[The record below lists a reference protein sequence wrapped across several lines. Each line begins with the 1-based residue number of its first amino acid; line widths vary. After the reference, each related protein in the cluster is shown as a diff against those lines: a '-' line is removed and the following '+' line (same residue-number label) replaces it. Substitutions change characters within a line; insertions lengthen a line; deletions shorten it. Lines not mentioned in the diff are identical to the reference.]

1 MKTQASLVALAA
13 TGAVIGGLLGW
24 SATPEREMSPSAPA
38 TSDNVLVAVH
48 VAGAVA
54 HPGVVWIIDGSLT
67 AQAID
72 LAGGALPSADLDQI
86 NLAAP
91 LFAGDQI
98 EVPDRSA
105 DSGSEADSNGLIDIN
120 RADATELQALPGVGP
135 VLAERIVAYREKVGR
150 FESLE
155 DLLDVSGIGET
166 ILASLRDF
174 ISPP

>member
-1 MKTQASLVALAA
+1 MVPAA
-13 TGAVIGGLLGW
+13 T
-24 SATPEREMSPSAPA
+24 
-38 TSDNVLVAVH
+38 TSDNTLVAVH

-91 LFAGDQI
+91 LSAGDQI
-98 EVPDRSA
+98 EVPDRSGSPSESNA
-105 DSGSEADSNGLIDIN
+105 DSDGLIDIN
-120 RADATELQALPGVGP
+120 RADASELQTLPGVGP
-135 VLAERIVAYREKVGR
+135 VLAERIVAHRESVGG
-150 FESLE
+150 FESVE